1 MSDWIMV
8 IVTTAYVITTI
19 VMCLFSYKQ
28 VLLSREQF
36 EELKRQ
42 SKDDYM
48 QRTKPEIDCEI
59 NRDDSDTPY
68 VIRRGDKKGVLKSI
82 NIEIKNIGNGP
93 AFDIQLKDVNGG
105 CLFETDKL
113 FFDKAITVKWEFYF
127 DVVYSDVIRIF
138 FRDGLGRLLFQNI
151 IIMTHDDDTLNA
163 DFSIALTAP
172 KFV

>member
-1 MSDWIMV
+1 M
-8 IVTTAYVITTI
+8 
-19 VMCLFSYKQ
+19 
-28 VLLSREQF
+28 
-36 EELKRQ
+36 
-42 SKDDYM
+42 
-48 QRTKPEIDCEI
+48 
-59 NRDDSDTPY
+59 
-68 VIRRGDKKGVLKSI
+68 KSI

-93 AFDIQLKDVNGG
+93 AFDIQLKEINGE
-105 CLFETDKL
+105 CLFEADKL

-151 IIMTHDDDTLNA
+151 IMTHDDALNA